1 MLAMSRRRVDGGGRA
16 GGATSAATRAPKSR
30 HATTM
35 QIANTND
42 A

>member
-30 HATTM
+30 HATTT
-35 QIANTND
+35 QTASASD